1 MRFCAYCFHGPC
13 GGDKGRAIHDTQINP
28 LISPRAIPILKKVT
42 LSGRFAHFFVVMS
55 MGVEWDRIRRLIEK
69 VVESQGYELVEAEL
83 KGAGNNSVLRIFVDK
98 ENGISHR
105 DCELVSEQVGTVL
118 DVEDLIPSSYTLEVS
133 SPGLDRKLVKES
145 DYTRFDGKLAR
156 IQTRIPLNQQ
166 KVFRGRLLGVH
177 GGKVRLELPK
187 GHLLDIPL
195 DVIQEARLEVDWS
208 EERGSA
214 RGGTPTLSNGVGG

>member
-1 MRFCAYCFHGPC
+1 
-13 GGDKGRAIHDTQINP
+13 
-28 LISPRAIPILKKVT
+28 
-42 LSGRFAHFFVVMS
+42 MS
-55 MGVEWDRIRRLIEK
+55 KGVEWDRIRRLIEE

-83 KGAGNNSVLRIFVDK
+83 KGAGNNSVLRIFIDRPT
-98 ENGISHR
+98 GISHR

-133 SPGLDRKLVKES
+133 SPGLERKLVKDS

-177 GGKVRLELPK
+177 DGKVRLESPK
-187 GHLLDIPL
+187 GELLDIPL
-195 DVIQEARLEVDWS
+195 DVIQEARLEFDWMA
-208 EERGSA
+208 E
-214 RGGTPTLSNGVGG
+214 RGGTGRK